1 MTKAYSRFLSAL
13 FCTFL
18 GGMLVVW
25 TDVAARLV
33 IAPEELPIGILTA
46 IIGGPAFIILLKKK
60 RRH

>member
-1 MTKAYSRFLSAL
+1 MLPVCAL
-13 FCTFL
+13 L